1 MEHWNSYQRCAG
13 QVIFMSRGPRP
24 VASISSRPPVPVDQ
38 SLKQTRSH
46 HAENFP
52 LPCPSVPVIVKILP
66 QPARPPLLQRG
77 PARPRATRE
86 FFFHHRI
93 LFLISYAKVHYK
105 FFNKKYNTK
114 FICFLLN
121 DCQPIE

>member
-1 MEHWNSYQRCAG
+1 MP
-13 QVIFMSRGPRP
+13 RGPRP

-38 SLKQTRSH
+38 SLKETRPH
-46 HAENFP
+46 PAENFP
-52 LPCPSVPVIVKILP
+52 LPRPPVPVILKILS

-93 LFLISYAKVHYK
+93 LFLISYSKVHYT
-105 FFNKKYNTK
+105 FFQQK
-114 FICFLLN
+114 I
-121 DCQPIE
+121 QH